1 MTVLEI
7 ERAAM
12 GPRRWLCGAFQ
23 NQGSAGF
30 EAMLLCRQKSR
41 YIKASNKSRFFMV
54 PGGRYLVVADMG
66 LFLWDL
72 GYDSTVKVDCKIVAS
87 AELGKRFRFLAV
99 QATPDGKGLIILS
112 YYR

>member
-1 MTVLEI
+1 
-7 ERAAM
+7 
-12 GPRRWLCGAFQ
+12 
-23 NQGSAGF
+23 
-30 EAMLLCRQKSR
+30 
-41 YIKASNKSRFFMV
+41 MV

-87 AELGKRFRFLAV
+87 AGLGKRFRFLIV
-99 QATPDGKGLIILS
+99 QATPDGKGLAILS